1 MNKFGKITLIF
12 FLLTC
17 CSCIKKEPS
26 SSSSFSSESESIY
39 SSFDSKDNSSQSSL
53 EEESSQDNASTSSID
68 TSSSNDNT
76 STTTSLDTSSDVSS
90 SVSSD
95 ENSSNSS
102 SEEQTSISSS
112 ESISSDISSEDSSS
126 VTSSEESSSICSSE
140 DVSSDITSEESSS
153 PSLSDSS
160 SSGPIKDE
168 MNFITYISDGIY
180 NEDEDNTQ
188 GVDSQ
193 DLSRLLDYFDNL
205 GCSSYVVDSK
215 NYLSSQAIS
224 KYNQLYEH
232 EYTSNIRAIVSNNY
246 RYYFNQEET
255 INDAYIDYQNSIIK
269 TTLIGNNLSE
279 RLNGFVDSSKISIY
293 ENNNSCKNYFFGLE
307 DITPSYIDN
316 YGPYQEEINS
326 SLTIDYKGWTK
337 VTENKYRCDRKE
349 VIENLLS
356 LISYNYQNDGLFLT
370 YDYLTVEIN
379 VSEEID
385 LRIRVYVSSTQSGK
399 LIASHANEECAN
411 WYLLAHEGII
421 YNVDNAYVNAIENFI
436 YNED

>member
-17 CSCIKKEPS
+17 CSCIKKEPT

-39 SSFDSKDNSSQSSL
+39 SSFDSKDNSCQSSL

-68 TSSSNDNT
+68 TSSSSDNT

-102 SEEQTSISSS
+102 
-112 ESISSDISSEDSSS
+112 
-126 VTSSEESSSICSSE
+126 
-140 DVSSDITSEESSS
+140 
-153 PSLSDSS
+153 SDSS

-193 DLSRLLDYFDNL
+193 DLSGLIDYFDNL
-205 GCSSYVVDSK
+205 ACSSYVVDSK
-215 NYLSSQAIS
+215 NYLSSQAIN
-224 KYNQLYEH
+224 KYNQIDER
-232 EYTSNIRAIVSNNY
+232 EYTSNIRSIVSNSY
-246 RYYFNQEET
+246 RYHFNQEET

-269 TTLIGNNLSE
+269 SSLIGNTLDE
-279 RLNGFVDSSKISIY
+279 RLNGSVDSSKISVY
-293 ENNNSCKNYFFGLE
+293 ENNNSCNNYFFGLE
-307 DITPSYIDN
+307 DFTPSYIN
-316 YGPYQEEINS
+316 SYGPYQKEINS

>member
-90 SVSSD
+90 SVSSN
-95 ENSSNSS
+95 ENSSNS
-102 SEEQTSISSS
+102 
-112 ESISSDISSEDSSS
+112 SSEDSSS
-126 VTSSEESSSICSSE
+126 VTSNEESSSISSSE
-140 DVSSDITSEESSS
+140 DVSSDISSEESSS

-180 NEDEDNTQ
+180 NEDKDNTQ

-193 DLSRLLDYFDNL
+193 DLSGLIDYFDNL
-205 GCSSYVVDSK
+205 ACSSYVVDSK
-215 NYLSSQAIS
+215 NYLSSQAIN
-224 KYNQLYEH
+224 KYNQIYER
-232 EYTSNIRAIVSNNY
+232 EYTSNIRSIVSNSY

-279 RLNGFVDSSKISIY
+279 RLNGSVDSSKISIY
-293 ENNNSCKNYFFGLE
+293 ENNNRCNNYFFGLE
-307 DITPSYIDN
+307 DFTPSYIN
-316 YGPYQEEINS
+316 SYGPYQEEINS

-399 LIASHANEECAN
+399 LIASHTNEEFAN